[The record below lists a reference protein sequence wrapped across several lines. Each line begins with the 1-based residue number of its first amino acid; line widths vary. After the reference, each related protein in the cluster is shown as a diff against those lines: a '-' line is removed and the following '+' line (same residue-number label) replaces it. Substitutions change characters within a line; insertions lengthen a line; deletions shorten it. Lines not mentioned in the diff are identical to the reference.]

1 MGTLIKKTLHIKD
14 KKQYLA
20 QLVLNLTLFGFQMQT
35 LVIPVVFRKITYK
48 FMPSC
53 TVSDYKTFQI
63 DKDQEFTI
71 HRCYTHTHLSFKF
84 LFS

>member
-1 MGTLIKKTLHIKD
+1 MGTLIKKTLNIKD

-35 LVIPVVFRKITYK
+35 LVIPVVFRK
-48 FMPSC
+48 
-53 TVSDYKTFQI
+53 TFQI